1 MMSAEKVSYTKMN
14 PSLINLDLVEVL
26 TVQFKCQVKSF
37 LGGEDVS
44 AGGANMARKAEHIGS
59 ERRKVILE
67 HDLLGAWMEHV
78 F

>member
-1 MMSAEKVSYTKMN
+1 
-14 PSLINLDLVEVL
+14 
-26 TVQFKCQVKSF
+26 
-37 LGGEDVS
+37 
-44 AGGANMARKAEHIGS
+44 MARKAEHIGS